1 MTPLPRRS
9 LGIAAKIPGE
19 YCERMDEP
27 KPNKADRLRT
37 RVFLVVFFGL
47 ALLLSITTI
56 VGTWNT
62 ERENAED
69 RAVTTTSTPQQ

>member
-1 MTPLPRRS
+1 MTPPPRRS

-19 YCERMDEP
+19 YCDGMDEP
-27 KPNKADRLRT
+27 KPNKADLLRT

-47 ALLLSITTI
+47 ALLLAIMTI

-62 ERENAED
+62 ERENA
-69 RAVTTTSTPQQ
+69 AAATVTTTTAP